1 MPESRRLPRSPKPPI
16 TPLKP
21 GQHFD
26 PRITTRHEMLIGRVT
41 VEWARLEAMMQ
52 DAIWNILNVPL
63 ADGRVLTAR
72 MDARTKLQWLR
83 TFAKRHVSDDD
94 FKARSETLDLIELR
108 QDDRNFITHGTWG
121 TIQPDNVA
129 VAMSLRQK
137 SPPDEILTESFPEW
151 RMSDI
156 ITDIR
161 KSRSALYHWLE
172 RRDAL
177 LGIPPR
183 PPPSD

>member
-1 MPESRRLPRSPKPPI
+1 
-16 TPLKP
+16 
-21 GQHFD
+21 
-26 PRITTRHEMLIGRVT
+26 MLIGRVI

-63 ADGRVLTAR
+63 EDGRVLTAR

-83 TFAKRHVSDDD
+83 AFAKKHVSGDELKTLSD
-94 FKARSETLDLIELR
+94 TLDLIELS
-108 QDDRNFITHGTWG
+108 QDDRNFITHGTWA
-121 TIQPDNVA
+121 TMWPDNVA
-129 VAMSLRQK
+129 VAMSLRPK

-156 ITDIR
+156 IIDIR

-177 LGIPPR
+177 LGKPPR
-183 PPPSD
+183 PPPNDLSNLLPNLEQRRGRVPRRPRRSSPA